1 MYLFPRAKPLNV
13 ILFLSLFDIE
23 NSMLEITSKLSFILR
38 VTCTFRVNEI
48 FWVKDSRH
56 NEKMMEIVDDVS
68 KYLLAPPYLKKYI
81 PFKSTLRKV
90 GLLSPL
96 NVPSHN
102 VKKTLVEGELR
113 LGRKGDFGFNR
124 KIKTKS
130 KVILV
135 LDSIKFNFIPYI
147 NIYYDGI
154 RMKFIEF
161 DDIFKFDNIIVAS
174 RSGKNPLESMH
185 EIKELYNNRGLTL
198 LIGPPHGRVLNKL
211 GEKYINSSYN
221 FAINQ
226 GVMDI
231 RTEEALAYSLSILNL
246 MLS

>member
-13 ILFLSLFDIE
+13 ILFLSSFDIE
-23 NSMLEITSKLSFILR
+23 NSMIEITLKLSFILR
-38 VTCTFRVNEI
+38 VTCTFRVNQI
-48 FWVKDSRH
+48 FWVKDSKH
-56 NEKMMEIVDDVS
+56 NEKIIEMINDISE
-68 KYLLAPPYLKKYI
+68 YLLAPPYLKKHI
-81 PFKSTLRKV
+81 PFKSTLRKA

-96 NVPSHN
+96 NVPLHS

-135 LDSIKFNFIPYI
+135 LDSIKFNFVPYI

-154 RMKFIEF
+154 KMKFIEF
-161 DDIFKFDNIIVAS
+161 NDIFKFNNLIVAS

-185 EIKELYNNRGLTL
+185 EIKELYNNKGLTL
-198 LIGPPHGRVLNKL
+198 LIGPPHGEVLSKL
-211 GEKYINSSYN
+211 GENYMYSSYN

-226 GVMDI
+226 GVSDI